1 MTQQAQ
7 DLELPELG
15 TSKLI
20 LSIFRQ
26 LKKAKTTSC
35 ELARS

>member
-15 TSKLI
+15 TPKLI
-20 LSIFRQ
+20 LSIFRL
-26 LKKAKTTSC
+26 LKKTKTTSC